1 MLACP
6 MVAADIP
13 THPRTSMTNSADL
26 LHSLKI
32 DRSAPPPPASRK
44 GLWIALAVVA
54 ALLLL
59 AIAGW
64 LWFGR
69 DQGIEVRSA
78 DVLAIGNGGAAS
90 ASVLDATGY
99 VVARRMATVSAKVP
113 GKVREVLIE
122 EGQRVEPG
130 QVIATLDPID
140 AEQQRT
146 LSASQLQAARSQA
159 AGVQAQLKEAEANAA
174 RLGALV
180 GQKLVSRAQ
189 YEQAIAQR
197 DSLRAQLATAQRNA
211 QVAADG
217 LRISA
222 QGVDNT
228 IVRAPFAGVVIAK
241 AAQPGE
247 IVSPMAAGGGFTRTG
262 IGTIVDMDSLE
273 VEVEVGEAFIGRVKP
288 GMPTETVLNAYQDWK
303 IPGKVIAIIPA
314 ADRGKATVKVRV
326 GIDAKDA
333 RIVPDMGARVSFL
346 EEAKPVQA
354 DVKPGVLVPA
364 AAIVERDGK
373 DVAFAIDGE
382 AVQQRTLKL
391 GRTLGDDREVL
402 EGLNG
407 GDAVVLDPPERLADG
422 SRVRIAR
429 EEPASD
435 TNNE

>member
-1 MLACP
+1 MN
-6 MVAADIP
+6 
-13 THPRTSMTNSADL
+13 TSADL
-26 LHSLKI
+26 LKSLKI

-78 DVLAIGNGGAAS
+78 DVLAIGNGGAVS

-407 GDAVVLDPPERLADG
+407 GDAVVLDPPEQLADG